1 MNENEKKLIK
11 KIITEHTDDLED
23 ELNFSLRTILK
34 NIGIEKDT
42 DLEAI
47 TYARE
52 IFFGGK
58 K

>member
-52 IFFGGK
+52 IFFGR
-58 K
+58 